1 MGICFNNEQGRKV
14 RQSTFEEQKNSISKT
29 KESIYNEVDINIS
42 IFKSKNN
49 YEKSNKNK
57 DSSEKKNDSYNSIEI
72 NNIDGKEEEK
82 KNSDKIGSN
91 IKEEKLSNK
100 KELNYEYKEKK
111 DINTKNKKDINLNEI
126 NIKSS
131 SNNNGKKENDEDN
144 ITNSFLGDNNIF
156 INMSPGNINCDG
168 KKDNEIITIE
178 HNKNKYLK
186 LIYLE
191 IKHLNMNLM
200 I

>member
-1 MGICFNNEQGRKV
+1 MGICFNNEQGKKV

-42 IFKSKNN
+42 ICKSKNIN
-49 YEKSNKNK
+49 EESNKNK
-57 DSSEKKNDSYNSIEI
+57 DSSEKKNDSYNSIKI
-72 NNIDGKEEEK
+72 NNINDKEEKK

>member
-1 MGICFNNEQGRKV
+1 MGICFNNEKGRKV

-42 IFKSKNN
+42 ICKSKNIN
-49 YEKSNKNK
+49 EESNKNK

-72 NNIDGKEEEK
+72 SNIDDKEEEK